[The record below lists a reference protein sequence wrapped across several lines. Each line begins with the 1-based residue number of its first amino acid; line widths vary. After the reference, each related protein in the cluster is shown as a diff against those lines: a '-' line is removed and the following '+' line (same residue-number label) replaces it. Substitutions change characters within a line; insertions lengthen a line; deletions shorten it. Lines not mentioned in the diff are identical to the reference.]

1 MMFACAYYPT
11 NDRFLQ
17 SVEIE
22 ITQQVGLPCQLLNN
36 DNNEYL
42 YSQNYRQ
49 AECTFYQNCAI
60 SYSRTS
66 YTCKKFINFVR

>member
-22 ITQQVGLPCQLLNN
+22 ITQQVGLPSQLLNN

-42 YSQNYRQ
+42 YSQNCRQ
-49 AECTFYQNCAI
+49 AGWVYFLSELCH
-60 SYSRTS
+60 
-66 YTCKKFINFVR
+66 